1 MREDLNKVVHEHERS
16 GHKNTFKPYRRLKK
30 FNPKVGGEDIGG
42 RESMR
47 HRLGW
52 DGKTSRHNYV
62 AIDGA
67 IRKAVGKRWDDF
79 YSELSKT
86 VDHRS
91 ATGRA
96 VYDHLDWNIE
106 RNLYVED
113 GELYIQNN
121 YRREALKGSSTEFFV
136 DPRDGIIKRN
146 PKLVTYRQAAA
157 NRKAVQ
163 EAEEAKVY
171 RKIDD
176 NNCLRFIDGVWYHFE
191 MKDVPKAE
199 FEYLKP
205 TNAGF
210 ETRNGRIVAREPV
223 FRLGYAL
230 LGKGIIEKT
239 WDELSGP
246 EKVKF
251 GVRVA
256 KHGTVTDIFNGEY
269 YPQAYRNPSKYHASK
284 KTASQK
290 VLRKAGLLK

>member
-16 GHKNTFKPYRRLKK
+16 GHKNTFKPYRHLKK

-42 RESMR
+42 REGMR

-52 DGKTSRHNYV
+52 DGKTSRHNYA
-62 AIDGA
+62 AIEGA

-86 VDHRS
+86 VDHRNS
-91 ATGRA
+91 TGR
-96 VYDHLDWNIE
+96 HIFETLDWRVE

-113 GELYIQNN
+113 GELYIRNN
-121 YRREALKGSSTEFFV
+121 YRKESLKDSGTEFYV
-136 DPRDGIIKRN
+136 DPRDGVL
-146 PKLVTYRQAAA
+146 KLNKQRVTYRQANARHAA
-157 NRKAVQ
+157 ER

-171 RKIDD
+171 RKIDAD
-176 NNCLRFIDGVWYHFE
+176 NCLRFINGVWYHFT
-191 MKDVPKAE
+191 MKDVPKTE

-205 TNAGF
+205 HVTGKWIGNRY
-210 ETRNGRIVAREPV
+210 TVIEPV

-239 WDELSGP
+239 WEELNGA
-246 EKVKF
+246 EKARY

-256 KHGTVTDIFNGEY
+256 KYGTVYDIFTEER

-290 VLRKAGLLK
+290 MLRKAGLLK